1 MALWEQQNENATHL
15 RHEPTTVPVLLFPGL
30 SRRRPAIS
38 DSRNWTSP
46 LAGAVFRRAANAM
59 ENNDDKLERQHPLTN
74 AVVKLIGEN
83 GNAFAILGR
92 VRRGI
97 LHSDRPELADEFIME
112 ATSGDYDHLLAT
124 CMRYVTVE

>member
-1 MALWEQQNENATHL
+1 MTNL
-15 RHEPTTVPVLLFPGL
+15 
-30 SRRRPAIS
+30 
-38 DSRNWTSP
+38 
-46 LAGAVFRRAANAM
+46 
-59 ENNDDKLERQHPLTN
+59 NDNTPLTN

-97 LHSDRPELADEFIME
+97 LHSDRPALADEFIME

>member
-1 MALWEQQNENATHL
+1 MTN
-15 RHEPTTVPVLLFPGL
+15 
-30 SRRRPAIS
+30 S
-38 DSRNWTSP
+38 
-46 LAGAVFRRAANAM
+46 
-59 ENNDDKLERQHPLTN
+59 NDNTPLTN
-74 AVVKLIGEN
+74 SVVKLIGEN

-97 LHSDRPELADEFIME
+97 LHSDRPELADEFITE